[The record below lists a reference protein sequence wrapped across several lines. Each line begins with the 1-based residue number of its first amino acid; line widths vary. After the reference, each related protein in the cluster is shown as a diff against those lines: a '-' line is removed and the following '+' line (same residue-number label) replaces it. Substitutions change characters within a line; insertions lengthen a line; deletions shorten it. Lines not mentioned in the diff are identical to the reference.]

1 MQFYARKKE
10 KEAFMFEKFS
20 LDDLGYHKTSGKGFK
35 LPLPALVEGKDL
47 RGKLFREKTTLS
59 YISYQGSSFWLMNSV
74 SVGSE
79 LKLIIDL
86 PQNLSEDKNLQLII
100 KGKIAFVEAT
110 NAKSAKERISLQF
123 DSKFIIKE
131 NAN

>member
-1 MQFYARKKE
+1 
-10 KEAFMFEKFS
+10 MFEKFS
-20 LDDLGYHKTSGKGFK
+20 IEDLSHHKTSGKGFK
-35 LPLPALVEGKDL
+35 LPLPAVVEGKDS
-47 RGKLFREKTTLS
+47 RGKLFRETTTLS

-79 LKLIIDL
+79 LKLIVDL
-86 PQNLSEDKNLQLII
+86 PQNLSEDKNLQLVI

-110 NAKSAKERISLQF
+110 NGKNAKERISLQF
-123 DSKFIIKE
+123 DNKYIIQE